1 MPSMVCQITKD
12 ISRPTTF
19 LVRMYATVK
28 DIGIRIPIDAWE
40 CHLILVDE
48 PTRDY
53 INDLEI
59 VKTYRERSNENGKVD
74 SEIYPL
80 GSE

>member
-28 DIGIRIPIDAWE
+28 DIGIRVPVDAWE
-40 CHLILVDE
+40 CHVVLVDE
-48 PTRDY
+48 KTRDF

-59 VKTYRERSNENGKVD
+59 VKTYRERSKNGND
-74 SEIYPL
+74 NPL
-80 GSE
+80 AD